1 MNENTEY
8 MAEAA
13 RAAGMPDG
21 FEDVPAGPAPGAA
34 RGNEEMERLK
44 AEAEKNLAGWQRE
57 RAEFQNAKRRHEA
70 QLADAW
76 ANAQADLAG
85 RLLPALDDLDLAMAN
100 APEEVRGN
108 PWYGG
113 LQGVYRKI
121 QHEFQAAGVTE
132 IAAEGQ
138 PFDPQLHE
146 AVSTVPG
153 PRDVVVQVYRKG
165 YAFRDRTLRPAMVT
179 VGDGSPPGTPEP
191 AS

>member
-1 MNENTEY
+1 MNDNTDY

-13 RAAGMPDG
+13 RAAGMPEG
-21 FEDVPAGPAPGAA
+21 FEPAPPGPE
-34 RGNEEMERLK
+34 RGSEELDRLR

-70 QLADAW
+70 QLSEAW
-76 ANAQADLAG
+76 GNAQAELAG

-100 APEEVRGN
+100 APEEVTAS

-121 QHEFQAAGVTE
+121 QQEFQAAGISE
-132 IAAEGQ
+132 IVAEGQ
-138 PFDPQLHE
+138 PFDPQLHD

-153 PRDVVVQVYRKG
+153 PRDTVIQVYRKG
-165 YAFRDRTLRPAMVT
+165 YAYKDRTLRPSMVT
-179 VGDGSPPGTPEP
+179 VGDGSAPETT
-191 AS
+191 S